1 MYLGIGWRVSR
12 YRIESISRYSME
24 SISRYRME
32 SISRYKMKSISR
44 YRMESISRYRM
55 KSIFRY
61 RMKSVSTYRV
71 DQVGPGV
78 FIIHPTMIHSNRF
91 YHLWY
96 PTFTFVLPETFKSCL
111 ILSTVSIIP
120 PGLFVSVLLCPLSDL
135 SDHKSC

>member
-1 MYLGIGWRVSR
+1 MKSV
-12 YRIESISRYSME
+12 YRNR
-24 SISRYRME
+24 
-32 SISRYKMKSISR
+32 MKSISR

-55 KSIFRY
+55 NSKS
-61 RMKSVSTYRV
+61 KYRV

-96 PTFTFVLPETFKSCL
+96 PTFTYVLPEPFKSCL
-111 ILSTVSIIP
+111 ILSTVLIIP
-120 PGLFVSVLLCPLSDL
+120 PGLFVSALLCPLSDL